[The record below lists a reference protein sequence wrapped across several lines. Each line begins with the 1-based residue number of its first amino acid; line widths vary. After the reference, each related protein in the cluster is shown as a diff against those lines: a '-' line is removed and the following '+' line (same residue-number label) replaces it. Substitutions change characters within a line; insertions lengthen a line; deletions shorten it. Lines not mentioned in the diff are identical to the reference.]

1 MRISDWSSD
10 VCSSDLMEADRDDRR
25 GQGRIMEALERV
37 VPPRG
42 QTPERGSAEEEE
54 DIGAKQDAAR
64 PDGRDECEGGA
75 PKQRA
80 GLRLRHGGRLGCN
93 HFHFNL
99 RLFAMMRSEEHTYE
113 LQSLMRLSY
122 AVFCW
127 KNKNTP

>member
-1 MRISDWSSD
+1 
-10 VCSSDLMEADRDDRR
+10 
-25 GQGRIMEALERV
+25 MEALERV

-99 RLFAMMRSEEHTYE
+99 RLFAMMSAARPARSVDTSAADMYHAIFRSEEHTSE
-113 LQSLMRLSY
+113 LQSLMRISY
-122 AVFCW
+122 AVFCL
-127 KNKNTP
+127 KKKT

>member
-99 RLFAMMRSEEHTYE
+99 RLFAMMSAARQARSVDK
-113 LQSLMRLSY
+113 Y
-122 AVFCW
+122 AADMYHAIFFI
-127 KNKNTP
+127 KG